1 VPDPGGTIE
10 PMEGVK
16 GNVARSKDLVASAT
30 EDLKQHHGWLKGYLA
45 SEKRDRDRHMRRLRP
60 QHVADSSNRPVS
72 RIGVLLIGGA
82 LVITGFVWQHMNAAI
97 PLDTSRGQR
106 GSEQTVLEPKLSY
119 DTEAQRLQPSAP
131 EALMKEKVDA
141 ERRPSADAEISP
153 SVAPVDKIET
163 VPVDIYAAQRGS
175 EPSLTSSLTTEAQ
188 ELQPSA
194 PQAPME
200 QKAAAQPTELK
211 PTAGAELATETLR
224 PNEPASENARDH
236 ESRGNTPSTS
246 AASPQGT
253 LQHAT
258 ANSPDLSAEPSSQH
272 GTTPDLSTEAPIPVS
287 QLPSVAEVPPEAPV
301 ITSEPPASSLSDET
315 VPPPDEISIEE
326 AREGET
332 KKAPV
337 VDPAARLANQH
348 ASLNEAERS
357 LLDNPGL
364 PLRKPSSRDVSVAE
378 QPPANRHVRADPR
391 RRAPVAEDSRVAQLE
406 RSVDVPRSTART
418 QSVGPQEREWPR
430 RRTEGPRPGL
440 GLFIFAPPGF

>member
-1 VPDPGGTIE
+1 
-10 PMEGVK
+10 ME
-16 GNVARSKDLVASAT
+16 
-30 EDLKQHHGWLKGYLA
+30 E
-45 SEKRDRDRHMRRLRP
+45 
-60 QHVADSSNRPVS
+60 
-72 RIGVLLIGGA
+72 
-82 LVITGFVWQHMNAAI
+82 
-97 PLDTSRGQR
+97 
-106 GSEQTVLEPKLSY
+106 
-119 DTEAQRLQPSAP
+119 
-131 EALMKEKVDA
+131 
-141 ERRPSADAEISP
+141 
-153 SVAPVDKIET
+153 
-163 VPVDIYAAQRGS
+163 
-175 EPSLTSSLTTEAQ
+175 
-188 ELQPSA
+188 
-194 PQAPME
+194 
-200 QKAAAQPTELK
+200 KAAAQPTELK

-236 ESRGNTPSTS
+236 ESRGNAPSTS

-253 LQHAT
+253 SQHAT

-301 ITSEPPASSLSDET
+301 LTFEPPASSLSDDT

-357 LLDNPGL
+357 PLDNPGL

-378 QPPANRHVRADPR
+378 QPPVNRHVRADPR

-406 RSVDVPRSTART
+406 RSVDVPRSTARR
-418 QSVGPQEREWPR
+418 QSVGPQERERPR

>member
-1 VPDPGGTIE
+1 MRGGDIGRTFVTDPDGTIE
-10 PMEGVK
+10 PGVK
-16 GNVARSKDLVASAT
+16 GRVARSKDLVATTT
-30 EDLKQHHGWLKGYLA
+30 EDLKQYHRWLKDYLA

-60 QHVADSSNRPVS
+60 EHLADVDVPHISSSNRPVS
-72 RIGVLLIGGA
+72 IVGVLLIGGA
-82 LVITGFVWQHMNAAI
+82 LATTGFVWEHMNEAI
-97 PLDTSRGQR
+97 PLDASRGQR
-106 GSEQTVLEPKLSY
+106 GSEQTVLEPKLSH
-119 DTEAQRLQPSAP
+119 DTAQR
-131 EALMKEKVDA
+131 
-141 ERRPSADAEISP
+141 
-153 SVAPVDKIET
+153 
-163 VPVDIYAAQRGS
+163 
-175 EPSLTSSLTTEAQ
+175 
-188 ELQPSA
+188 LQPSA

-211 PTAGAELATETLR
+211 PTAGSELATETLR
-224 PNEPASENARDH
+224 PNEPAWENARDH
-236 ESRGNTPSTS
+236 ESRGNARFTS
-246 AASPQGT
+246 EASS
-253 LQHAT
+253 QHAT

-272 GTTPDLSTEAPIPVS
+272 GTTPNLSAEPSSQHGTTPDLSTEAPIPFS
-287 QLPSVAEVPPEAPV
+287 QLPSVAEAPPEAPV
-301 ITSEPPASSLSDET
+301 LTSEPPASSLSDDA

-348 ASLNEAERS
+348 ASSNEAERS
-357 LLDNPGL
+357 PLDNPGL

-391 RRAPVAEDSRVAQLE
+391 RRAPIAEDSRVTQLE

-418 QSVGPQEREWPR
+418 QSVIPQERKWRR